1 MNNHDDK
8 LDMRI
13 EKALKRR
20 FHIECVK
27 RDVSM
32 AYMIK
37 DYIRKQLRFW
47 DEQER
52 KKGVRPDND

>member
-1 MNNHDDK
+1 MNIHDVK

-13 EKALKRR
+13 EKDLKRR

-47 DEQER
+47 EEQER
-52 KKGVRPDND
+52 QKGVRPKND

>member
-1 MNNHDDK
+1 MKGHDDK

-37 DYIRKQLRFW
+37 DYIKKQLRFW
-47 DEQER
+47 EKQER
-52 KKGVRPDND
+52 EKM

>member
-1 MNNHDDK
+1 MNIHDVK

-13 EKALKRR
+13 EKDLKRR

-47 DEQER
+47 EEQER
-52 KKGVRPDND
+52 QKGVRPNND